1 MPGFKKEDHQTM
13 HHVMSIVASFLSGDL
28 LDPVLNILFF
38 FLHMNGNLGQ
48 TAIRMNATDGR
59 WSRSKIQKKTT
70 SPRMDEMRE
79 NRSRNRKCRTE
90 TTNAITEN
98 LLCD

>member
-1 MPGFKKEDHQTM
+1 MPGFKKEALPKKR
-13 HHVMSIVASFLSGDL
+13 HHGMSLWPDFRAWSFS
-28 LDPVLNILFF
+28 ILF
-38 FLHMNGNLGQ
+38 LTTPLPSDERNPRSDVDLEDPTMEDGGEARHKRS
-48 TAIRMNATDGR
+48 TISRMN
-59 WSRSKIQKKTT
+59 
-70 SPRMDEMRE
+70 EMRE